1 MEGGGGH
8 FTKNEVSLNY
18 NAFVEHGENV
28 DVVCHT
34 GYFPKGPPRLRCWY
48 GEWSG
53 GASSVFGMPKCVG
66 NPCNL
71 PEISGTPGGKY
82 VGKFSLISSF
92 FNVLDQVIYP
102 YQWISISQNLYCKNG
117 KKKIRVCE
125 AGKGQLILKCPF
137 GVFKSP
143 ENQQRKC

>member
-1 MEGGGGH
+1 MSRGCKLPNLPLEGGGGH

-102 YQWISISQNLYCKNG
+102 Y
-117 KKKIRVCE
+117 
-125 AGKGQLILKCPF
+125 P
-137 GVFKSP
+137 
-143 ENQQRKC
+143 

>member
-82 VGKFSLISSF
+82 VGKLSLIHCNMIIGANANTGAIPTTRKLPF
-92 FNVLDQVIYP
+92 I
-102 YQWISISQNLYCKNG
+102 G
-117 KKKIRVCE
+117 KLPIE
-125 AGKGQLILKCPF
+125 A
-137 GVFKSP
+137 
-143 ENQQRKC
+143 

>member
-82 VGKFSLISSF
+82 VGKLSLIQC
-92 FNVLDQVIYP
+92 NMIIGTNYR
-102 YQWISISQNLYCKNG
+102 G
-117 KKKIRVCE
+117 
-125 AGKGQLILKCPF
+125 
-137 GVFKSP
+137 
-143 ENQQRKC
+143 

>member
-53 GASSVFGMPKCVG
+53 GVDSVTDFLIELGMKPRMH
-66 NPCNL
+66 L
-71 PEISGTPGGKY
+71 EISI
-82 VGKFSLISSF
+82 FSLN
-92 FNVLDQVIYP
+92 NVMVRPTKIMNRAD
-102 YQWISISQNLYCKNG
+102 KNWAHFW
-117 KKKIRVCE
+117 KI
-125 AGKGQLILKCPF
+125 I
-137 GVFKSP
+137 
-143 ENQQRKC
+143 